1 MKNDENVIIN
11 FDYKSKLVTI
21 KTNPFKELEEI
32 KKLAIKKLKIMNNIN
47 LNQVELNCYY
57 LGRNLKE
64 YEHQKICELFSNR
77 QTITI
82 KLMSPKNQLTIDLG
96 NSISNKSLNNKN
108 IKTNNI
114 SSTPN
119 ASPIRGKNVFTN
131 FNKNTNVFSSGF
143 NSISR
148 IKTDENSVI
157 YKLFS
162 ERLKN
167 KNNLLPMIKIKN
179 SKNNLTFSNKKV
191 KTEEDDNY
199 FISSKK
205 DLYNMPNGIGITCGK
220 CNENYINEYC
230 RTCNEFI
237 CSECKDN
244 NEHKNHLSIHLI
256 KDDLNDNINI
266 YGNLVQIDIDENI
279 SSNNELLK
287 KEKIIDIIDNK
298 FWLGKNND
306 IIHKLEDLIKI
317 YQNILDILK
326 NVYTKE
332 YKVRMNE
339 LIKNFEKGANNIND
353 EINQLLNNIN
363 SQKQFNF
370 NELKS
375 YFEKI
380 NNSEVKL
387 SELNQ
392 DLIKYHLSS
401 EINNK
406 VNYIYSKINKVLDDA
421 VDIKNL
427 FNLEP
432 KYYNELIK
440 IINFDKKKFN
450 KIYKTNKLLDFNFSE
465 EKSESEDEK
474 KNNDKKEKEKNEKN
488 GGEKKQKNIKK

>member
-1 MKNDENVIIN
+1 MNNDDKDVIIN
-11 FDYKSKLVTI
+11 FNYKSKLVTI

-32 KKLAIKKLKIMNNIN
+32 KKLAIKKMKIMNNIN
-47 LNQVELNCYY
+47 LNQEELNCYY

-82 KLMSPKNQLTIDLG
+82 KLISPKNQLTIDLG
-96 NSISNKSLNNKN
+96 NGKLNNNFKNNN
-108 IKTNNI
+108 IKTSNI

-119 ASPIRGKNVFTN
+119 PSPIRGKNYFTN
-131 FNKNTNVFSSGF
+131 FNKNINVFSSGF

-148 IKTDENSVI
+148 IKKVENSAI
-157 YKLFS
+157 HNLFL

-167 KNNLLPMIKIKN
+167 KNYLLPMINIKN
-179 SKNNLTFSNKKV
+179 SKNNLTFSNKKE
-191 KTEEDDNY
+191 KTEEDDNC
-199 FISSKK
+199 FIPSKK
-205 DLYNMPNGIGITCGK
+205 ELYNISICGK

-237 CSECKDN
+237 CSECKEN
-244 NEHKNHLSIHLI
+244 NEHKNHLTIHLI

-279 SSNNELLK
+279 NNNNELLK
-287 KEKIIDIIDNK
+287 IDKIIDIIDQK
-298 FWLGKNND
+298 IWIGKNND

-326 NVYTKE
+326 NLYTKE
-332 YKVRMNE
+332 YKSRMNE
-339 LIKNFEKGANNIND
+339 LIKNFEKGANNINE

-363 SQKQFNF
+363 SQNIKQFNF
-370 NELKS
+370 NEFKS

-387 SELNQ
+387 FELNQ
-392 DLIKYHLSS
+392 DLIKYHLGS

-440 IINFDKKKFN
+440 IINFDKKRFN
-450 KIYKTNKLLDFNFSE
+450 KIYKTNKLLDYNFSE
-465 EKSESEDEK
+465 ENSKSEDEK
-474 KNNDKKEKEKNEKN
+474 KNNNEKEEKNEKI
-488 GGEKKQKNIKK
+488 GAEKKQKNVKK